1 MTATV
6 VCERHKSHVTV
17 EMYMFE
23 LFIVLPS
30 DAGSMAAAC
39 KLVKQLNCDIVEC
52 VVVVELTDLKGR
64 EKITEKL
71 FSLIEFSG
79 E

>member
-17 EMYMFE
+17 EMDMFE

-30 DAGSMAAAC
+30 DA
-39 KLVKQLNCDIVEC
+39 
-52 VVVVELTDLKGR
+52 ELTDLKGR